1 MTKRARDDDRDP
13 NSRFLGEQLH
23 GGTGNAAGPELALYR
38 FVRWVMTRGRSS
50 R

>member
-1 MTKRARDDDRDP
+1 MSKRRRDDSRDP
-13 NSRFLGEQLH
+13 NSHFMGEQFQ

-38 FVRWVMTRGRSS
+38 LVRWLINRKRSS

>member
-1 MTKRARDDDRDP
+1 MPKRTRDDSRDP
-13 NSRFLGEQLH
+13 NSRFLGEQFQ

-38 FVRWVMTRGRSS
+38 LVRWLMNRKRNS